1 MPPSHTDKASPEPAH
16 ATVDLESLLGDSDA
30 QLVYEGL
37 HRLRELKIEALQF
50 VQTEGLALP
59 GRSFGPWD
67 FGIPQIDRLL
77 ARLGAG
83 SSDESAATQE
93 H

>member
-1 MPPSHTDKASPEPAH
+1 MPPSHTDQAGPKPAH

-30 QLVYEGL
+30 ELVYEGL
-37 HRLRELKIEALQF
+37 HRLRELKVEALQL
-50 VQTEGLALP
+50 VQTEGVALP
-59 GRSFGPWD
+59 GRSFEPWD
-67 FGIPQIDRLL
+67 FGIAQIDRLL

-83 SSDESAATQE
+83 PSEESVSTQE